1 MLLIAY
7 IHCMTISTTMSTKFL
22 GRRKLRRDAFIVGLV
37 GKAMLAVA
45 DTFGVTSF
53 VAMSARISGDNIDR
67 PAVRIVIGS
76 NGVLSGIVDVVDVD
90 SRSAM

>member
-1 MLLIAY
+1 MHLISY
-7 IHCMTISTTMSTKFL
+7 IHCMAISTAMSIEFL

-37 GKAMLAVA
+37 GKAMLAIA

-67 PAVRIVIGS
+67 PVVRSVIGS
-76 NGVLSGIVDVVDVD
+76 DGLLSGVVDVAD
-90 SRSAM
+90 VDNRSAM